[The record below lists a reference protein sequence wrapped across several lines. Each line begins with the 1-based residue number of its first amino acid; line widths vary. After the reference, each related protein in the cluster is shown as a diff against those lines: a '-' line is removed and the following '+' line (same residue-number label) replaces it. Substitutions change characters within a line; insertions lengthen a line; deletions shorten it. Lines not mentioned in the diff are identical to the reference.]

1 MSSGPCVLIGNRC
14 IQVIVIGESQKNDV
28 GLGHHLT
35 DSGGQVLGVSEI
47 DEAPVKIDHA
57 IVAGGLVRFTTGEA
71 EQLVAQLPKGVCFP
85 HPDDY
90 VKLLISM
97 LPAWKEWCRPNERA
111 PTR

>member
-47 DEAPVKIDHA
+47 DEALVKIDHA

-90 VKLLISM
+90 VKLVDIHCAC
-97 LPAWKEWCRPNERA
+97 PKEWRRFK
-111 PTR
+111 